1 MRDVSLEKHLL
12 TGWNVLQIIRSA
24 AIIRDT
30 EKREFWL
37 NRLHFNLTEP
47 AWWVKDEGEQDV
59 NMLHH
64 VLTGLCSKKSF
75 FSFFPVLEFLFGAIW
90 TWLGSVLM
98 AVQSSG
104 HLRAESCR
112 SEAFCWRLDK
122 FLVLIKCSLSHR
134 VSSHESPSA
143 ENNHT
148 GGNWKQVITTYIW
161 FCCQAATS
169 SGCSDYYIWKRGS
182 VWFLFLDKDSVL
194 EVILD
199 TETREQIFS
208 ANYSGNSCKKFF
220 FISFQFHYFRFSRE
234 KNDFVALIFS
244 QIKNRCWRRRE
255 WDLNSQPHFFCSLGK
270 KYPSCSLTTL
280 FKLSAW

>member
-75 FSFFPVLEFLFGAIW
+75 FSFFPVLDFLFGAVW

-112 SEAFCWRLDK
+112 SKAFCWRSEK

-134 VSSHESPSA
+134 LSSHESPSA

-182 VWFLFLDKDSVL
+182 VSILFLDKDSVL

-199 TETREQIFS
+199 IEPGS
-208 ANYSGNSCKKFF
+208 
-220 FISFQFHYFRFSRE
+220 RFS
-234 KNDFVALIFS
+234 
-244 QIKNRCWRRRE
+244 
-255 WDLNSQPHFFCSLGK
+255 QPTILETAVRNFFLFPSSFTTSDSLERK
-270 KYPSCSLTTL
+270 TTL
-280 FKLSAW
+280 LLWYSAR